1 MMEQDWALLAQHVI
15 AIAVS
20 LGAGVWLIARSRS
33 SKGRGEGPCA
43 SCAAASYR
51 KTVKRPE
58 ASPSRV
64 MILKK

>member
-1 MMEQDWALLAQHVI
+1 MMSLALVAQHVI
-15 AIAVS
+15 AIGVS
-20 LGAGVWLIARSRS
+20 LGAGAWLVARARSPK
-33 SKGRGEGPCA
+33 KGTGPCA

-51 KTVKRPE
+51 KTVKRPD

>member
-1 MMEQDWALLAQHVI
+1 MDPALVAQHVI

-20 LGAGVWLIARSRS
+20 LGAGVWLVARTRS
-33 SKGRGEGPCA
+33 PKHKGEGPCA
-43 SCAAASYR
+43 SCAAAPYR
-51 KTVKRPE
+51 RIVKRPE